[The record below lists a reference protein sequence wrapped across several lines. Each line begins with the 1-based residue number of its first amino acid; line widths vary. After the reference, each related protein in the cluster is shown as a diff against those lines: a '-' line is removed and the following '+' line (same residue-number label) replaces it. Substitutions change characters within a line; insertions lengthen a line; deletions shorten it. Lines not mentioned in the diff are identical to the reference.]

1 MNLLLSTKITIPRT
15 QLKLVE
21 RPHLAA
27 QLNSGLR
34 RRLTLV
40 SAPAGFGKTTLVAA
54 WADGLDVPTAWLSL
68 DDGDNDP
75 VRFLSYL
82 IAAFDHANAGL
93 SDHSP
98 AFPDNAATP
107 RPETVLT
114 ALINALNRVTD
125 DRLLALDDYHLVTS
139 NQVHN
144 AVGFLLDHL
153 PPNLHIVITTRADR
167 PLPLA
172 RMRGRGHLVELRAAD
187 LRFSEAETLEFL
199 SDVMGLALRPQDV
212 AWLTRRTEG
221 WIVGL
226 QMAAISMQGRE
237 DTAAFVEAFAGSH
250 HYVMDYLLEEVWEQ
264 QPLDVQE
271 FLLRTSILDS
281 MSASLCEALSEV
293 TGQAQAMLES
303 LERANLF
310 IVALDERRA
319 WFRYHRLFADLLR
332 QRLQRQYPEWVVPLH
347 TAASRWYAAQQMGA
361 EAIVHA
367 LAAQD
372 HDRAAGLIGDAAE
385 ATLARSEMMTF
396 LSWVDALPG
405 DPVARWPNL
414 TIYVAWARF
423 WSGQYLEGIDVWL
436 DHLDALPEGQSGPV
450 AVLRAAV
457 ALYQGQMPE
466 AATQLRLAQAQ
477 LADDDVLFRGTL
489 SVLQALHRLDADELL
504 SDGSFL
510 VEVAQKNIA
519 LGNVMAA
526 TMTLSS
532 LAELRLR
539 QGRLNEAEDV
549 YQQAVALACNA
560 AGDLLPVAGQA
571 LLGLGVVALMRND
584 IQRAGEYA
592 LEGLEAARQA
602 GETFAIDGVLLL
614 ARVRRAEGDYDAS
627 MVLLERAKRF
637 AVAFDATDF
646 DDRMVQLE
654 YAQHRVK
661 VGDLAS
667 ARQWAESE
675 GLLPVG
681 RVNDAGGG
689 DEGTAARIR
698 KYEMVAVARLLLA
711 EGRNDE
717 ALAALAWSAERLEA
731 RGRVLFLAEVLALQA
746 LAQARLGDRAA
757 ALLSLHRSLALSEQS
772 EYLRGFV
779 DAGPELVPLLR
790 QLLIVGKKPAGAW
803 PAFIARVLQALG
815 DDVAPER
822 LPQLKPQVTLSRFV
836 CEPLTEREEA
846 VLGLLPTQL
855 SSSEIAERLVVAP
868 STVRTHIKNIYSKL
882 QVHSRDEA
890 VQRARNLGL
899 L

>member
-1 MNLLLSTKITIPRT
+1 MSLLLSTKITIPRT

-21 RPHLAA
+21 RPHLVA

-82 IAAFDHANAGL
+82 IAAFDHADAGL
-93 SDHSP
+93 FDDKP
-98 AFPDNAATP
+98 GLPDSAATP
-107 RPETVLT
+107 RPETILT
-114 ALINALNRVTD
+114 VLINALNRVAD
-125 DRLLALDDYHLVTS
+125 DRLLVLDDYHLITW
-139 NQVHN
+139 NQVHS

-153 PPNLHIVITTRADR
+153 PPNLHVVIATRADP

-172 RMRGRGHLVELRAAD
+172 RMRGRGQLVELRAAD
-187 LRFSEAETLEFL
+187 LRFSEAEALAFL
-199 SDVMGLALRPQDV
+199 ADVMGLALRPQDV
-212 AWLTRRTEG
+212 ARLARRTEG

-226 QMAAISMQGRE
+226 QMAAISMRGRE
-237 DTAAFVEAFAGSH
+237 DTTAFVEAFAGSH
-250 HYVMDYLLEEVWEQ
+250 RYVMDYLLEEVWEQ

-281 MSASLCEALSEV
+281 MCASLCEALSEA
-293 TGQAQAMLES
+293 TGQAQAMLEL

-332 QRLQRQYPEWVVPLH
+332 QRLKRQHPEWVVPLH
-347 TAASRWYAAQQMGA
+347 AAASQWYVAQQMAA
-361 EAIVHA
+361 EAIDHA

-372 HDRAAGLIGDAAE
+372 YDRAAGLIGDAAE
-385 ATLARSEMMTF
+385 TTLARSELTTF
-396 LSWVDALPG
+396 LAWVEALPG
-405 DPVARWPNL
+405 DAVVRWPAL
-414 TIYVAWARF
+414 AIYVAWARF
-423 WSGQYLEGIDVWL
+423 WSGQYGEDIDVWL
-436 DHLDALPEGQSGPV
+436 DHLDALPEGQSGRT
-450 AVLRAAV
+450 AALRAAV

-466 AATQLRLAQAQ
+466 SAAQMRLAQAK
-477 LADDDVLFRGTL
+477 LAEDDVLFRGML
-489 SVLQALHRLDADELL
+489 SVLQALHRLDSDEPL
-504 SDGSFL
+504 SDGGFL
-510 VEVAQKNIA
+510 MEIAEQNTA

-571 LLGLGVVALMRND
+571 LVGLGTVALMRSD
-584 IQRAGEYA
+584 IQQAAEHA
-592 LEGLEAARQA
+592 LKGIEIGSRA
-602 GETFAIDGVLLL
+602 GETFAMDGVLLL

-627 MVLLERAKRF
+627 MELLERARRF
-637 AVAFDATDF
+637 AVAFDATDI
-646 DDRMVQLE
+646 DDRMVALGF
-654 YAQHRVK
+654 ADHWV
-661 VGDLAS
+661 S
-667 ARQWAESE
+667 AGNLPPVRQWAESE
-675 GLLPVG
+675 GLLPVE
-681 RVNDAGGG
+681 RAVDVGGTDTG
-689 DEGTAARIR
+689 PASRIR
-698 KYEMVAVARLLLA
+698 KYELVTVARLLLA
-711 EGRNDE
+711 EGHNTE
-717 ALAALAWSAERLEA
+717 AQLALAWSAERLEA

-746 LAQARLGDRAA
+746 LAQARLGDRSA
-757 ALLSLHRSLALSEQS
+757 ALRSLQRALELSEPS
-772 EYLRGFV
+772 GYLRGFAS
-779 DAGPELVPLLR
+779 AGPELVPLLR
-790 QLLIVGKKPAGAW
+790 QLSAAGEA
-803 PAFIARVLQALG
+803 PAFIARVLQAAVG
-815 DDVAPER
+815 DVTPER
-822 LPQLKPQVTLSRFV
+822 VPQPQHHAAPLSFMR
-836 CEPLTEREEA
+836 ESLTEREEA
-846 VLGLLPTQL
+846 VLRLLPTHL

-890 VQRARNLGL
+890 VRRARDWGL

>member
-1 MNLLLSTKITIPRT
+1 MNLLLSTKIAIPRM
-15 QLKLVE
+15 QLKLVA
-21 RPHLAA
+21 RPRLVA

-54 WADGLDVPTAWLSL
+54 WVDGLDVPTAWLSL

-75 VRFLSYL
+75 VRFLRYL

-93 SDHSP
+93 SDHGP
-98 AFPDNAATP
+98 ASPDNAATP

-125 DRLLALDDYHLVTS
+125 DRLLVLDDYHLVTS
-139 NQVHN
+139 HQVHK

-153 PPNLHIVITTRADR
+153 PPNLHIVITTRADP

-187 LRFSEAETLEFL
+187 LRFSEAEALAFL
-199 SDVMGLALRPQDV
+199 ADVMGLALRPQDV
-212 AWLTRRTEG
+212 ARLARRTEG

-226 QMAAISMQGRE
+226 QMAAISMRGRE

-250 HYVMDYLLEEVWEQ
+250 RYVMDYLLEEVWEQ
-264 QPLDVQE
+264 QQLDVQE

-281 MSASLCEALSEV
+281 MSAPLCEALSET
-293 TGQAQAMLES
+293 TGQSQAMLES
-303 LERANLF
+303 LERVNLF

-332 QRLQRQYPEWVVPLH
+332 QRLQRQHPEWVVPLH
-347 TAASRWYAAQQMGA
+347 AAASRWYMAQQMVA
-361 EAIVHA
+361 EAIYHA

-372 HDRAAGLIGDAAE
+372 YDRAAGLISDAAE
-385 ATLARSEMMTF
+385 TTLARSELTTF
-396 LSWVDALPG
+396 LSWIDALPA
-405 DPVARWPNL
+405 DSATRWPDL
-414 TIYVAWARF
+414 AIYVAWARF
-423 WSGQYLEGIDVWL
+423 WSGQSLEGIDVWL
-436 DHLDALPEGQSGPV
+436 DHLDALPEGQSGRV
-450 AVLRAAV
+450 AVLRSAV
-457 ALYQGQMPE
+457 ALYQGRMPE

-489 SVLQALHRLDADELL
+489 SVLQALHRLDSDELL

-510 VEVAQKNIA
+510 IDVAQKNIA

-539 QGRLNEAEDV
+539 QGRLSEAESV
-549 YQQAVALACNA
+549 YEQAVDLACNA

-571 LLGLGVVALMRND
+571 LSGLGAVALMRNE
-584 IQRAGEYA
+584 IQCAGEYA
-592 LEGLEAARQA
+592 LEGIEVALQA
-602 GETFAIDGVLLL
+602 GETFAMDGVLLL

-627 MVLLERAKRF
+627 MVLLERARRF
-637 AVAFDATDF
+637 AVAFDATDL
-646 DDRMVQLE
+646 DDRMVALE
-654 YAQHRVK
+654 YADHWV
-661 VGDLAS
+661 S
-667 ARQWAESE
+667 AGNLQPVRQWAESE

-681 RVNDAGGG
+681 HAIDVD
-689 DEGTAARIR
+689 GTDTGPASRIR
-698 KYEMVAVARLLLA
+698 KYELVTVARLLLA
-711 EGRNDE
+711 EGHNAE
-717 ALAALAWSAERLEA
+717 ALLALAWSAERLEA
-731 RGRVLFLAEVLALQA
+731 RGRALSLADVLALQA

-757 ALLSLHRSLALSEQS
+757 GVRSLQRALELSEPS
-772 EYLRGFV
+772 GYLRGFANV
-779 DAGPELVPLLR
+779 GPELVPLLR
-790 QLLIVGKKPAGAW
+790 QLSVAGEA
-803 PAFIARVLQALG
+803 PAFIARVLQAAVG
-815 DDVAPER
+815 DVTAERVSQRQHQAAP
-822 LPQLKPQVTLSRFV
+822 LSFMR
-836 CEPLTEREEA
+836 ESLTEREEA
-846 VLGLLPTQL
+846 VLRLLPTHL